1 MWITIWLD
9 QLTPTKSVLP
19 QIATRILFADQ
30 LVFKKTTQIIN
41 QNHFYCNFASKFRVK
56 FDLLGLGLGKL
67 LGNAGKMKKIL
78 LLITIAQVLSLETN
92 IELYLCSTSHSLLGL
107 FSILTRRNN
116 KFRNLLF
123 FDNWA
128 VFNCLF
134 Y

>member
-1 MWITIWLD
+1 MTIWLD

-19 QIATRILFADQ
+19 QISTRVLFADE
-30 LVFKKTTQIIN
+30 LVFKKATEIIN
-41 QNHFYCNFASKFRVK
+41 QNHFYCNFGSKFRVK
-56 FDLLGLGLGKL
+56 FDLLGLRLGKL

-78 LLITIAQVLSLETN
+78 LLITISQVLSLETN